1 MVLIQGYNRTL
12 CTERSQQTKPDP
24 APSAVR
30 IARRLP
36 PVETVG
42 DPAST
47 ASRTHT
53 RQIQGVVTL
62 AAEAASATPSV
73 DEKMIKQLVSH
84 WLNSGGDALSRSVG
98 IEPGHSA
105 TFLARLCV

>member
-1 MVLIQGYNRTL
+1 MATWSDDSHPSKLNQTWLQALYASLGAYR
-12 CTERSQQTKPDP
+12 RSKRWAIP
-24 APSAVR
+24 
-30 IARRLP
+30 
-36 PVETVG
+36 
-42 DPAST
+42 ST

-62 AAEAASATPSV
+62 AAEATSATPSV
-73 DEKMIKQLVSH
+73 DEEMIKQLVSH
-84 WLNSGGDALSRSVG
+84 WLNGGGDALSRSVG